1 MSNGGALFMENKTID
16 EALFQWKRIMAMPEA
31 GWGKYIFKRL
41 GDFCRNIDDWHDDE
55 KWNGHM
61 TPKIWRLDYHG

>member
-1 MSNGGALFMENKTID
+1 
-16 EALFQWKRIMAMPEA
+16 MAMSEA
-31 GWGKYIFKRL
+31 GWEKYIFKRL